1 LHGFRFPP
9 SERDGLGVFP
19 DARSRVCD
27 GGGGLFIWILSARS
41 PVVAITNPVTLRFFG
56 IPGVGHRSE
65 CLFSGDQKGGYK
77 WDFCVSN

>member
-41 PVVAITNPVTLRFFG
+41 PYDPVSMGTISPVFG

-65 CLFSGDQKGGYK
+65 CLFSGDQKRGYK